1 MENKRKLKMG
11 AFDLEERG
19 GRKWWGSVFFSG
31 PQKFNPPKMER
42 EREREREVGLWNYPS
57 TSN

>member
-1 MENKRKLKMG
+1 MG
-11 AFDLEERG
+11 VFDLEERG

-42 EREREREVGLWNYPS
+42 EREREVG
-57 TSN
+57 

>member
-1 MENKRKLKMG
+1 MG
-11 AFDLEERG
+11 VFDLEERG

-42 EREREREVGLWNYPS
+42 EREREREREVG
-57 TSN
+57 